1 MKKYII
7 LILASVL
14 ALASCEKAL
23 ERYPLNGPST
33 GTFPASEEE
42 ALAGVLVSY
51 KNLANSVSQY
61 CPYPWRFVDN
71 LTDIGTTRIGLSS
84 WNLLVTSTATQ
95 TTSAATI
102 MYTRIYKTAGRI
114 HLVLDNLDNIK
125 DKMSEETYMQFKAE
139 LLSLRAL
146 VYDMGCQFYGDIPFI
161 DHCLTI
167 PMYYNTTW
175 VLSRAQGCRLYPQG
189 THLP

>member
-14 ALASCEKAL
+14 TLASCEKAL

-61 CPYPWRFVDN
+61 SPYPWRFVDN
-71 LTDIGTTRIGLSS
+71 LTDTLEAFKRGVQTVTTNCAKKQLDE
-84 WNLLVTSTATQ
+84 
-95 TTSAATI
+95 
-102 MYTRIYKTAGRI
+102 YKAGEKSKR
-114 HLVLDNLDNIK
+114 
-125 DKMSEETYMQFKAE
+125 
-139 LLSLRAL
+139 
-146 VYDMGCQFYGDIPFI
+146 
-161 DHCLTI
+161 
-167 PMYYNTTW
+167 
-175 VLSRAQGCRLYPQG
+175 
-189 THLP
+189 

>member
-61 CPYPWRFVDN
+61 SPYPWRFVDN

-84 WNLLVTSTATQ
+84 
-95 TTSAATI
+95 
-102 MYTRIYKTAGRI
+102 
-114 HLVLDNLDNIK
+114 
-125 DKMSEETYMQFKAE
+125 
-139 LLSLRAL
+139 
-146 VYDMGCQFYGDIPFI
+146 
-161 DHCLTI
+161 
-167 PMYYNTTW
+167 
-175 VLSRAQGCRLYPQG
+175 
-189 THLP
+189 